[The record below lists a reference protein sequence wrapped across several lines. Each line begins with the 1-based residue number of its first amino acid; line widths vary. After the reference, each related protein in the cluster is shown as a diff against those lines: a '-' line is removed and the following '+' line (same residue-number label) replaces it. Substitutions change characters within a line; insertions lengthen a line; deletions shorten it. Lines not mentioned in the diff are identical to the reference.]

1 MSEVAMSEVAMS
13 EVAMSEVWTLAGEAP
28 RYRFGPLER
37 RGLMA
42 GWRGGQIA
50 AVAGALVVAVVALR
64 VWPNPAGALVAFV
77 VVAGGAAMAC
87 WPIGGR
93 TPEQWLPLMARWLAG
108 GLVHRR
114 RHISTV
120 PGLGRP
126 VGAGVASDELVSP
139 PPPGPL
145 GGCRILQLPVR
156 VGGRRIGVVRD
167 GRTFSAVVA
176 VRGRAFALQDV
187 GDKHRRVAGWA
198 GVLAGLAREGS
209 AVHRLQWVE
218 RSLPLE
224 AGPASP
230 ATGDRASPIDAD
242 TAPARSYAQ
251 LVEQA
256 GPVTQ
261 DHQVFLIV
269 AVNAAR
275 SARAIQAAGGGDE
288 GACAVVEEEVRALEA
303 RLRTADVIVEGA
315 LAPVALAGILRQ
327 AIDTRPAPTRGPHPS
342 GSVGG
347 DPGLD
352 ARSPW
357 PWPLATEATWSA
369 YRTDGTWHA
378 TYWVAEWPRV
388 DVGPDFLSP
397 LLLHAGIRRTVAVV
411 MEPMSPSRA
420 AREVERDRT
429 ADVADAE
436 LRRRGGF
443 LQSARRRRE
452 QDGVVQRE
460 RELADGHAHFRF
472 SGYVT
477 VSAVSPAALE
487 TACRH
492 VEQVA
497 GQARLELR
505 RLYGEQDR
513 AFTWTLP
520 LARGLS

>member
-1 MSEVAMSEVAMS
+1 MRRGLSSLMGG
-13 EVAMSEVWTLAGEAP
+13 WTLAGEVP

-37 RGLMA
+37 RGLVA

-50 AVAGALVVAVVALR
+50 AVAGAMVVAVGILR
-64 VWPNPAGALVAFV
+64 AWPSPGGALVAFM
-77 VVAGGAAMAC
+77 VVAGGTALAC
-87 WPIGGR
+87 WPVGGR
-93 TPEQWLPLMARWLAG
+93 TPEQWLPLVARWLAK
-108 GLVHRR
+108 GLVRRR

-120 PGLGRP
+120 PGLGRT
-126 VGAGVASDELVSP
+126 GAAGSTGRGSASAVP

-145 GGCRILQLPVR
+145 AGCRILQMPVR

-167 GRTFSAVVA
+167 GRIYAGVVA
-176 VRGRAFALQDV
+176 VRGRTFALLDAE
-187 GDKHRRVAGWA
+187 DKHRRVAAWA
-198 GVLAGLAREGS
+198 GVMAGLAREGS

-224 AGPASP
+224 AGPASQGTGEGAGPVGP
-230 ATGDRASPIDAD
+230 ATS
-242 TAPARSYAQ
+242 PARSYAALLAQ
-251 LVEQA
+251 S
-256 GPVTQ
+256 GPVAQ
-261 DHQVFLIV
+261 QHQVLLIV

-288 GACAVVEEEVRALEA
+288 GACAVVEEEIRALEA
-303 RLRTADVIVEGA
+303 RLRTADVTVEGA
-315 LAPVALAGILRQ
+315 LAPGALVDVLRQ
-327 AIDTRPAPTRGPHPS
+327 AIDSRPVPARGTHRAPS
-342 GSVGG
+342 AGG
-347 DPGLD
+347 DTGDDPGID

-357 PWPLATEATWSA
+357 PWPLATEVNWSA

-388 DVGPDFLSP
+388 EVGPDFLSP
-397 LLLHAGIRRTVAVV
+397 LLLQAGTRRTMALV
-411 MEPMSPSRA
+411 MEPMSPLRA
-420 AREVERDRT
+420 AREVERART

-436 LRRRGGF
+436 LRRRSGF

-452 QDGVVQRE
+452 QEGVVQRE

-477 VSAVSPAALE
+477 VSAGSQSALE
-487 TACRH
+487 TACRQ

-497 GQARLELR
+497 GQGRLEFR
-505 RLYGEQDR
+505 RLYGEQDV

-520 LARGLS
+520 LGRGLS